1 MENTLTDEFNKTTR
15 LTAYLTQENLLFADA
30 AKAIDGGGFSAR
42 LNGIL
47 QRYRAIFNVHSAMLA
62 DKFNEAELLI
72 LADAAMSSGKNGPWL
87 ADWLSYKVEI
97 AEESGINAIDYL
109 KSNPLLS
116 KLSSLDVVSMSIL
129 EELVINHLITVTE
142 QDLTGI
148 QFKVIKSMLKD
159 SLNNGDPH
167 RADYLLGQ
175 INGLSRKFHKEKYGE
190 QQMHDL
196 MMIDDSERAK
206 GYRDGYNL
214 KNLPV

>member
-1 MENTLTDEFNKTTR
+1 MTDEFKKTTR
-15 LTAYLTQENLLFADA
+15 FTAYLTQENIILVDAD
-30 AKAIDGGGFSAR
+30 KAIDGGGISAR
-42 LNGIL
+42 LNGVL
-47 QRYRAIFNVHSAMLA
+47 QRYRAIFNVHSALLV
-62 DKFNEAELLI
+62 DTFNEAELSI

-97 AEESGINAIDYL
+97 AEDSGIDAIDYL
-109 KSNPLLS
+109 KYKPLLS

-129 EELVINHLITVTE
+129 EELVINHLANATK
-142 QDLTGI
+142 QDLTDI

-167 RADYLLGQ
+167 KADYIMGQ
-175 INGLSRKFHKEKYGE
+175 INGLARKYHKEKYGD